1 MCGCGIRGGC
11 AQFQHCLQGKLV
23 ILEELNLTRDEKRK
37 SDEERKKAEEKLG
50 LAHKTIRELEEAMKR
65 IDEKMKRVV
74 EEKMRLEL
82 QLADTI
88 DGHNINVKA
97 TRVKVHEIKK
107 KAIRK
112 AICLDYAL
120 GAIVI
125 LLVVI
130 ITMLGLFRCAK

>member
-23 ILEELNLTRDEKRK
+23 IFEELNLTRDEKRR

-65 IDEKMKRVV
+65 IDKKMKRVE

-88 DGHNINVKA
+88 DGHNINAKA

-107 KAIRK
+107 SYPQGNMSR
-112 AICLDYAL
+112 LRP
-120 GAIVI
+120 
-125 LLVVI
+125 
-130 ITMLGLFRCAK
+130 RCYCYPTRGYNRYVRTF

>member
-37 SDEERKKAEEKLG
+37 SDEERKKAEAKLG
-50 LAHKTIRELEEAMKR
+50 LAHKTIQELE
-65 IDEKMKRVV
+65 EKMKRVV
-74 EEKMRLEL
+74 EEKMQLEL

-107 KAIRK
+107 NLSARQ
-112 AICLDYAL
+112 Y
-120 GAIVI
+120 V
-125 LLVVI
+125 
-130 ITMLGLFRCAK
+130 